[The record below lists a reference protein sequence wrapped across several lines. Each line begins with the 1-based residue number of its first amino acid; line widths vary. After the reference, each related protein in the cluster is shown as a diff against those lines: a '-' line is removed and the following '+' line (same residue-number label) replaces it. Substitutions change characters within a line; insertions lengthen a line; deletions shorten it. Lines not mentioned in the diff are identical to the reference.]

1 MIFLKFS
8 IVYLILFLTGGLGY
22 GFIEIAFRGYTHWS
36 MVITG
41 GSAFLCLYIIN
52 ESLKSTNIILK
63 SLIGAVIITAM
74 ELTVGLVVNKT
85 FNLGVWDYTN
95 TPFNFLGIISLP
107 FCICWYLIS
116 LIALKMFNTIKKVI
130 ELQRLYI
137 PLHHVMGL
145 QQK

>member
-1 MIFLKFS
+1 ML
-8 IVYLILFLTGGLGY
+8 LITGGLGY

-63 SLIGAVIITAM
+63 ALIGAVIITAM

-85 FNLGVWDYTN
+85 LNLGVWDYTN